1 VTTRTILTICKLPVV
16 GLFTVSWFV
25 LAKKSSS
32 HKTTQHRALAETAY
46 EDTYLTILDV
56 DGSEWADDL
65 RAKMQPNR
73 EGPLPTEQSWL
84 MEHCRPY

>member
-1 VTTRTILTICKLPVV
+1 VLVNDRSAALISRIHTTY
-16 GLFTVSWFV
+16 F
-25 LAKKSSS
+25 LAN
-32 HKTTQHRALAETAY
+32 RALAETAF

-65 RAKMQPNR
+65 RAKMQPNQ

-84 MEHCRPY
+84 MDHIIV